1 MRAGVGRSVQCHSG
15 SGISRFL
22 FHLLLLAAIAGS
34 VLPARALEPGYFF
47 FASHV
52 VLSVYDGLSG
62 LLTGAN
68 GFRLVGPAD
77 ESRLGTA
84 LSAAGDINADGHGDI
99 VVGAPFFNS
108 PSFREGRA
116 YVLFGPGPALPSQ
129 QPTFLNGT
137 NGFQVTG
144 LAADDQLGASVA
156 GLGDINGDGR
166 ADVAFGAPQA
176 DPLGRAGAGAVYV
189 VFGATGFPLN
199 VSLADLNGTNG
210 FTLAGE
216 AAGFQ
221 CASALA
227 PAGDFNGDGR
237 ADFLVGAEKAKVGG
251 QTNIGRVYLVFGATN
266 FPAALDLGA
275 LDGTNGMILTGE
287 SASDSA
293 GHALAALCDYNGDG
307 RDDILIGAHTA
318 PDFFSAGRAYAV
330 FGSTNRTASL
340 SLAALNGTNGFRID
354 GDGLF
359 GNCGYAVAAS
369 DLNGDGFFDAA
380 VSAYNLNEVYV
391 VFGRTHPPASLSVTN
406 LNGTNGFAIAYTN
419 TGSGFGSA
427 LAGAARLNVDDYG
440 DLLCSAPTLSPDGR
454 TSAGEIFAVFGRDLF
469 PPALDPE
476 ALNGTNGFRLKG
488 AQALA
493 EAGGALASMSD
504 MNSDTFDELLIGE
517 RLFDYSIPGTNVVS
531 TNAGAVYVV
540 SPPGV
545 AELVLYHPEL
555 IATGVSSGLYSV
567 TWAGQTGV
575 TYTVYTNGSLT
586 GSGWGEATNLVS
598 VAATTT
604 VERAAAAAPAVF
616 YRVSAQR

>member
-1 MRAGVGRSVQCHSG
+1 MKKIPTLLLGLAAGVAGF
-15 SGISRFL
+15 GID
-22 FHLLLLAAIAGS
+22 
-34 VLPARALEPGYFF
+34 PARALEPGFFYFG
-47 FASHV
+47 SNR

-68 GFRLVGPAD
+68 GFRLAGSAD
-77 ESRLGTA
+77 ESRLGSA
-84 LSAAGDINADGHGDI
+84 LSAAGDINGDGYGDI

-176 DPLGRAGAGAVYV
+176 DPSGRTGAGAAYV
-189 VFGATGFPLN
+189 VFGATNFTLN
-199 VSLADLNGTNG
+199 VSLAGLNGTNG

-227 PAGDFNGDGR
+227 PAGDVNGDGR
-237 ADFLVGAEKAKVGG
+237 ADFLVGAEKATIGG
-251 QTNIGRVYLVFGATN
+251 QTNIGRVYLVYGATN
-266 FPAALDLGA
+266 YPSSLDLGA
-275 LDGTNGMILTGE
+275 LNGTNGMLLTGE

-307 RDDILIGAHTA
+307 LDDILVGAHTA
-318 PDFFSAGRAYAV
+318 PDFFSAGRAYAI

-369 DLNGDGFFDAA
+369 DVNGDGLFDAA
-380 VSAYNLNEVYV
+380 VSAHNLNEVYV
-391 VFGRTHPPASLSVTN
+391 LFGRADPPASLSVTN
-406 LNGTNGFAIAYTN
+406 LNGTNGFAVAYTN
-419 TGSGFGSA
+419 AEFGFGSA
-427 LAGAARLNVDDYG
+427 LAGAARLNVDGYG
-440 DLLCSAPTLSPDGR
+440 DLLCGAPTFTADGR
-454 TSAGEIFAVFGRDLF
+454 ASAGEIFAIFGRDVF
-469 PPALDPE
+469 PRELDPE
-476 ALNGTNGFRLKG
+476 SLNGTNGFRLKG
-488 AQALA
+488 GQALA

-531 TNAGAVYVV
+531 TNAGAAYVV

-575 TYTVYTNGSLT
+575 TYTVYTNGSLAGT
-586 GSGWGEATNLVS
+586 SWGEATNLVS
-598 VAATTT
+598 GSATTT
-604 VERAAAAAPAVF
+604 VERAAGSAPAVF
-616 YRVSAQR
+616 YRISARR

>member
-1 MRAGVGRSVQCHSG
+1 MKQTRL
-15 SGISRFL
+15 L
-22 FHLLLLAAIAGS
+22 FRLTLLLAISGPVS
-34 VLPARALEPGYFF
+34 PTRALEPGFFYFG
-47 FASHV
+47 SNM

-68 GFRLVGPAD
+68 GFRLAGPAD
-77 ESRLGTA
+77 ESRLGSA
-84 LSAAGDINADGHGDI
+84 LSAAGDVNGDGYGDI

-166 ADVAFGAPQA
+166 ADLAFGAPQA
-176 DPLGRAGAGAVYV
+176 DPLGRAGAGAAYV

-199 VSLADLNGTNG
+199 VSLAGLNGTNG
-210 FTLAGE
+210 FTLVGE

-237 ADFLVGAEKAKVGG
+237 ADFLVGAEKATVGG
-251 QTNIGRVYLVFGATN
+251 QTNIGRVYLVFGSTN
-266 FPAALDLGA
+266 FPAALDLGV
-275 LDGTNGMILTGE
+275 LDGTNGMVLTGE

-293 GHALAALCDYNGDG
+293 GRALAALCDHNGDG

-330 FGSTNRTASL
+330 FGGTNRMASL

-354 GDGLF
+354 GDGVF

-369 DLNGDGFFDAA
+369 DLNGDGLFDAA

-391 VFGRTHPPASLSVTN
+391 LFGRTNPPASLSVTN
-406 LNGTNGFAIAYTN
+406 LNGTNGFTLVYTN
-419 TGSGFGSA
+419 TSAGFGAA
-427 LAGAARLNVDDYG
+427 LAGAARLNVDGYG
-440 DLLCSAPTLSPDGR
+440 DLLCGAPTFSPGGR
-454 TSAGEIFAVFGRDLF
+454 ASAGEVFAVFGREAF
-469 PPALDPE
+469 PPEVDPE
-476 ALNGTNGFRLKG
+476 SLNGTNGFRLQG
-488 AQALA
+488 GQALA

-531 TNAGAVYVV
+531 TNAGAAYVV

-545 AELVLYHPEL
+545 AELVLYQSEL

-586 GSGWGEATNLVS
+586 GSAWGEATNLVS

-604 VERAAAAAPAVF
+604 VERSAAAAPAVF
-616 YRVSAQR
+616 YRISARR